1 MATDA
6 SVAAKR
12 RRETHVPGGFQ
23 VTRGKPQG
31 KSGGTPQSTGDD
43 VSGENTDQ
51 NATLEALRESV
62 TGIQVQ
68 LAVIVEWLETIDQ
81 RLDTIDERLEQGF

>member
-23 VTRGKPQG
+23 VTRGNPQG
-31 KSGGTPQSTGDD
+31 NSGASPQSDKDGVEAD
-43 VSGENTDQ
+43 
-51 NATLEALRESV
+51 NAVQDASLEALQENV

-68 LAVIVEWLETIDQ
+68 LAVIVEWLETLDG
-81 RLDTIDERLEQGF
+81 RLDAIDERLEQGF